1 MSPFALPPKDEL
13 LVPDHASVP
22 GPALST
28 MLQRLQHAPADL
40 VLSPGTVIDA
50 PALVAD
56 AIDQMTAG
64 LDGPRELRP
73 AAELDELQ
81 EFFAGPYAGSASASP
96 RSRSAALTVWVLVDP
111 AVHAAPALVQ
121 DSWTMPPRADGEPW
135 SRSAAVARWATTTIM
150 KVASGLAPIVDP
162 SIWTA
167 TNASREEAARAI
179 LRAAGMHPAY
189 ETAAGAEA
197 RWQSV
202 STLIQQQVLEELAV
216 EARRAEELTARLASR
231 AAKEAAAQIS
241 HV

>member
-1 MSPFALPPKDEL
+1 MSPFALGSDDGL
-13 LVPDHASVP
+13 PDRNHVSVP

-28 MLQRLQHAPADL
+28 VLLRLSQAPADL
-40 VLSPGTVIDA
+40 VLSPGTGVDA
-50 PALVAD
+50 AALVAD

-64 LDGPRELRP
+64 LGQPHTQHP
-73 AAELDELQ
+73 AAELDQLREY
-81 EFFAGPYAGSASASP
+81 FAGPRAESTSANP

-121 DSWTMPPRADGEPW
+121 DTWTMPPRADGQPW
-135 SRSAAVARWATTTIM
+135 SPPAAIARWATDTVM
-150 KVASGLAPIVDP
+150 RVASSFAPVVDP
-162 SIWTA
+162 GTWTA

-189 ETAAGAEA
+189 ETAASAEA

-202 STLIQQQVLEELAV
+202 STLVQQQVLLELAV
-216 EARRAEELTARLASR
+216 EARRAEELAARLRSN
-231 AAKEAAAQIS
+231 AAREAAAQVS

>member
-1 MSPFALPPKDEL
+1 MSPFALSPIDEL
-13 LVPDHASVP
+13 LVPDHISVP

-28 MLQRLQHAPADL
+28 VLQRLQRAPADL
-40 VLSPGTVIDA
+40 VLAPGTVIDA
-50 PALVAD
+50 AALVAD

-64 LDGPRELRP
+64 LDAPWP
-73 AAELDELQ
+73 QHSAAEMADIQ
-81 EFFAGPYAGSASASP
+81 EFFAGPYGGSASASP

-121 DSWTMPPRADGEPW
+121 DSWTIPARVDGERW
-135 SRSAAVARWATTTIM
+135 SQSAAVARWATITIM

-162 SIWTA
+162 STWTA

-179 LRAAGMHPAY
+179 LRAGGMHPAY

-216 EARRAEELTARLASR
+216 EARRAEELAARLSSQ